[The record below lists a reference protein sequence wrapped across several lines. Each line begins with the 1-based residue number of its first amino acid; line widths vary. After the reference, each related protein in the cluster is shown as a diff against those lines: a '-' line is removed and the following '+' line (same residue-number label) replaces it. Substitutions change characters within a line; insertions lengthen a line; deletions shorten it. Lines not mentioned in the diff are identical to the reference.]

1 MRHTKISSS
10 RALVQRGP
18 ATRKARAASKAEMN
32 KRTLK
37 VSMVYPA
44 TGLKQMA
51 VLFLIGAL
59 FGLARPAHA
68 QVTIAQLSDTHL
80 GEQHSPHAADN
91 LRRAVDMI
99 NSRHPDAVVL
109 SGDIGENPGEW
120 DKAKSILKKLKAP
133 VYYAPGNHDVHS
145 HDVDRYRGAFGKD
158 YYRFQVKNVTF
169 LVIDSQLLG
178 NYDQFDA
185 RPLPPLPPNTEQ
197 ESERM
202 LDWLS
207 NQGGGE
213 RHHDHD
219 RDRGRNR
226 DNDGDDRGQGII
238 IGIQHIPVFRDG
250 NFPSDSKPY
259 WVINDPYRSREMDIL
274 HKLGVKHMLVGHWH
288 NGRVFQH
295 DGITWHVGDATSWL
309 PMGGELGFAIHTISH
324 DGDVRTEFVPLG
336 TQP

>member
-1 MRHTKISSS
+1 MRHIKISSS
-10 RALVQRGP
+10 RVVVQCKP
-18 ATRKARAASKAEMN
+18 ATRNGRAASKAEMN
-32 KRTLK
+32 KRTLEFWTGSFVAGLK
-37 VSMVYPA
+37 RA
-44 TGLKQMA
+44 TGLLLACM
-51 VLFLIGAL
+51 LFV
-59 FGLARPAHA
+59 FARTAQA

-99 NSRHPDAVVL
+99 NSRHPDAVIL

-178 NYDQFDA
+178 NYDNFEA
-185 RPLPPLPPNTEQ
+185 RPLPPMPPNTEE
-197 ESERM
+197 ESKKM

-207 NQGGGE
+207 NQGGNDG
-213 RHHDHD
+213 RHGHDH
-219 RDRGRNR
+219 G
-226 DNDGDDRGQGII
+226 GQGII

-250 NFPSDSKPY
+250 NFPADSKPY
-259 WVINDPYRSREMDIL
+259 WVVNDPYRSREMGIL
-274 HKLGVKHMLVGHWH
+274 HKLGVRDMLVGHWH
-288 NGRVFQH
+288 NGRVFQQ

-309 PMGGELGFAIHTISH
+309 PWGGELGFAMHTISPH
-324 DGDVRTEFVPLG
+324 GDVRTEFVPLG